1 MEDFE
6 FMYNEFK
13 DKELFIDQF
22 VEWMLNNPDEFKKKY
37 PELDKR
43 LTIALTS
50 NNYWP
55 DFMWANLIGTAPKNI
70 IEQLKKIEAITI
82 NRIKETKKIE
92 LLNFIDFIL
101 NKEFDNETIEA
112 QRQKIIQELLQIKEG
127 LTKSKDHK
135 IKTTYKWPG
144 NAEKEL
150 PELYSLMISNKH
162 KLIASDT
169 SIEQFTATFTGQSIN
184 SNKPIKWLKSN
195 RLLAY
200 FLDAVFIGQD
210 WQSIA
215 EKGKLF
221 LNKKGNLLSANDL
234 AAAKSYYIKYGY
246 PNGSKIIDDILTN
259 IKNINTINLLTL

>member
-150 PELYSLMISNKH
+150 PELYSLMMGKY
-162 KLIASDT
+162 KLIAPET
-169 SIEQFTATFTGQSIN
+169 TYEQFRAIFTRQPIESIN
-184 SNKPIKWLKSN
+184 PIKWTESN

-200 FLDAVFIGQD
+200 FLDSVFNGQN

-215 EKGKLF
+215 GNGGLF
-221 LNKKGNLLSANDL
+221 LNKKGLKISANDL
-234 AAAKSYYIKYGY
+234 SVAKKGYIDFGKPKDYE
-246 PNGSKIIDDILTN
+246 KIDLILKT
-259 IKNINTINLLTL
+259 IKKHSEH